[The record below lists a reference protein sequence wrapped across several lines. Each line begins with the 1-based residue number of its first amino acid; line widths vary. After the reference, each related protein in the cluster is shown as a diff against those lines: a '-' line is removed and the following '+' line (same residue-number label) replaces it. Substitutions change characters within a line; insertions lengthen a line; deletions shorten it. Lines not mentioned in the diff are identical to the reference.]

1 MSQQLS
7 SLEYSQQALKKDIA
21 TPTSSNSMMMQKE
34 TPKMEAT
41 MKMHG
46 YMDYSPELV
55 ASALKG
61 GKQVVL
67 FFAAPWCPSCR
78 SLDKAIQADLGSIGT
93 GTLIVRVDYDT
104 STDLKRQYGVVTQH
118 TIVVLNPDGR
128 EKSKK
133 IWARTVAEV
142 LGN

>member
-1 MSQQLS
+1 MSQQFS
-7 SLEYSQQALKKDIA
+7 SLEYSQQALKKDI
-21 TPTSSNSMMMQKE
+21 TISSSSYSMKV
-34 TPKMEAT
+34 
-41 MKMHG
+41 HS

-55 ASALKG
+55 TSALKD

-133 IWARTVAEV
+133 I
-142 LGN
+142 